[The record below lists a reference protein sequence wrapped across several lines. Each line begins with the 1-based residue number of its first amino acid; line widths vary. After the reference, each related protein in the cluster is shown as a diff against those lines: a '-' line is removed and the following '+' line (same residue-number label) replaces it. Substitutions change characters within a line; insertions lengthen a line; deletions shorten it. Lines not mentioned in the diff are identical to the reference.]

1 MKFVTV
7 LAAMIFALS
16 AQSVSLDAQGRGKA
30 QIKKTSTS
38 VSTPKTKS
46 PAQTPKHTAKPKNT
60 ATKTAKVDTRAG
72 KAETRAAKTVAKADT
87 RAAKATAKAEKR
99 TTKAETKTAR
109 TETSMSPATA
119 PAPAPV
125 LTTTIIAPETP
136 TTHSVKNPKLEAR
149 LLTLLP
155 AGITVQ
161 DASQGFKNWGQ
172 FVAAV
177 HVSNNLNIP
186 FADLKA
192 RMTGITPGTIPGSTV
207 QTAPMSLGQAI
218 QSYKA
223 TSETGVLS
231 PTKINNEVKKAEDAA
246 TTDLRRT
253 RETS

>member
-1 MKFVTV
+1 MKVATV
-7 LAAMIFALS
+7 LAAMIFALY
-16 AQSVSLDAQGRGKA
+16 AQSVPLDAQGRGKA
-30 QIKKTSTS
+30 QVKKTSTS
-38 VSTPKTKS
+38 VSTSKTKS
-46 PAQTPKHTAKPKNT
+46 SARTPKNT
-60 ATKTAKVDTRAG
+60 AKKTAKVDTRAG
-72 KAETRAAKTVAKADT
+72 KTETRAAKTVAKADT
-87 RAAKATAKAEKR
+87 RAAKRTAKAEKR
-99 TTKAETKTAR
+99 TAKVESKTASIA
-109 TETSMSPATA
+109 TSASPA

-125 LTTTIIAPETP
+125 LTTTIISPETP

-155 AGITVQ
+155 AGVTVQ

-218 QSYKA
+218 QSYKG
-223 TSETGVLS
+223 TSETGILS
-231 PTKINNEVKKAEDAA
+231 PTKINTEVKKAEDAA
-246 TTDLRRT
+246 NTDLRRT

>member
-1 MKFVTV
+1 MKFVTAV
-7 LAAMIFALS
+7 AAMMFALY
-16 AQSVSLDAQGRGKA
+16 AQSASLDAQGRGKA
-30 QIKKTSTS
+30 QVKKTSTP
-38 VSTPKTKS
+38 VSTPKTKAS
-46 PAQTPKHTAKPKNT
+46 AQTPKNTAKKP
-60 ATKTAKVDTRAG
+60 AKVDTRAA
-72 KAETRAAKTVAKADT
+72 KTETRVAKTAAKADT
-87 RAAKATAKAEKR
+87 RAAKTTAKAEKR
-99 TTKAETKTAR
+99 TIKAEAKTAKN
-109 TETSMSPATA
+109 TATSTSPAPVSA
-119 PAPAPV
+119 PAPA
-125 LTTTIIAPETP
+125 LTTTVISPETP

-149 LLTLLP
+149 LLNLLP

-218 QSYKA
+218 QSYKGTTA
-223 TSETGVLS
+223 PETGLLS
-231 PTKINNEVKKAEDAA
+231 PTRINNEVKKAEDAA
-246 TTDLRRT
+246 NTDLRRT